1 VIHLRWDEQVTRPKH
16 PDKNIEAVLQE
27 AEGHGW
33 VKKGRA
39 YFRALCT
46 CGKGHAKWSIHLT
59 PSNPNYARDLYA
71 WFRRQE
77 CW

>member
-1 VIHLRWDEQVTRPKH
+1 MTRPKHPKHPKH

-27 AEGHGW
+27 AGGHGW
-33 VKKGRA
+33 KVKKGKV
-39 YFRALCT
+39 YFKALCT

-59 PSNPNYARDLYA
+59 PSTGNYAKNLRA
-71 WFRRQE
+71 WFHRQE

>member
-1 VIHLRWDEQVTRPKH
+1 MTRPKHPKHPKH

-33 VKKGRA
+33 KVKKGKV
-39 YFRALCT
+39 YFKALCT

-59 PSNPNYARDLYA
+59 PSTGNYAKNLRA
-71 WFRRQE
+71 WFHRQE

>member
-1 VIHLRWDEQVTRPKH
+1 MATPQHRGP
-16 PDKNIEAVLQE
+16 EARSLSLQE

-33 VKKGRA
+33 KVKKGKV
-39 YFRALCT
+39 YFKALCT

-59 PSNPNYARDLYA
+59 PSNPNYAKDLQA